1 MNSNTINMVVSYNM
15 FLETWFKMDEDI
27 AIINQNTRVS
37 LIKNFFKKNVKKILV
52 LLITI
57 LVILVTFFTIEELKK
72 RKKNKFAEVFNNI
85 IFDTNKYSE
94 IEIQDK
100 MIEIINSKIETYSN
114 LALYYLIDKKLIKN
128 QNEIEN
134 LFDKV
139 ISNTK
144 DFEHKNLVIFKKAL
158 YFSDKFNEI
167 ELLEILNPLINSE
180 SVWKQH
186 GLLLMGDYYF
196 HNKQFNKSK
205 EFFQKIIELKNVNP
219 KIKIDVE
226 RRLNRDFS
234 E

>member
-1 MNSNTINMVVSYNM
+1 
-15 FLETWFKMDEDI
+15 MDEDI
-27 AIINQNTRVS
+27 AIINQNTRIA
-37 LIKNFFKKNVKKILV
+37 LIKNFFKKNAKRFLI
-52 LLITI
+52 LLITSLII
-57 LVILVTFFTIEELKK
+57 LVALFTFDEFKE
-72 RKKNKFAEVFNNI
+72 RKKKKFAEIYNSI

-94 IEIQDK
+94 IEIKDK

-128 QNEIEN
+128 QNEIKN

-139 ISNTK
+139 ISSTK
-144 DFEHKNLVIFKKAL
+144 DFEHKNLTIFKKAL
-158 YFSDKFNEI
+158 YFSDKFNEVEI
-167 ELLEILNPLINSE
+167 LEILNPLINSD
-180 SVWKQH
+180 SIWKQH

-205 EFFQKIIELKNVNP
+205 EFFLKIIELENINP

>member
-1 MNSNTINMVVSYNM
+1 
-15 FLETWFKMDEDI
+15 MDEDI
-27 AIINQNTRVS
+27 AIINQNTRIA
-37 LIKNFFKKNVKKILV
+37 LIKNFFKKNAKRFLI
-52 LLITI
+52 LLITSLII
-57 LVILVTFFTIEELKK
+57 LVALFTFDEFKE
-72 RKKNKFAEVFNNI
+72 RKKKKFAEIYNSI

-94 IEIQDK
+94 IEIKDK

-144 DFEHKNLVIFKKAL
+144 DFEHKNLAIFKKAL

-167 ELLEILNPLINSE
+167 ELLKILNPLLNSG

-196 HNKQFNKSK
+196 HNKQFNKAK
-205 EFFQKIIELKNVNP
+205 EFFQKITDLKNVNP

>member
-1 MNSNTINMVVSYNM
+1 
-15 FLETWFKMDEDI
+15 MDEDI
-27 AIINQNTRVS
+27 AIINQNTRIA
-37 LIKNFFKKNVKKILV
+37 LIKNFFKKNVKRFLI
-52 LLITI
+52 LLITSLII
-57 LVILVTFFTIEELKK
+57 LIALFTFDELKE
-72 RKKNKFAEVFNNI
+72 KKKKKFAGIYNSI
-85 IFDTNKYSE
+85 IFDSNKYSE
-94 IEIQDK
+94 IEIKDK

-128 QNEIEN
+128 QNEIKN

-139 ISNTK
+139 ISNTE
-144 DFEHKNLVIFKKAL
+144 DFEHKNLAIFKKAL
-158 YFSDKFNEI
+158 YFSDKFNETEI
-167 ELLEILNPLINSE
+167 LEILNPLINSD

-219 KIKIDVE
+219 KIKIEVE
-226 RRLNRDFS
+226 KRLNRDFS

>member
-100 MIEIINSKIETYSN
+100 MIEIINSKIET
-114 LALYYLIDKKLIKN
+114 
-128 QNEIEN
+128 
-134 LFDKV
+134 
-139 ISNTK
+139 
-144 DFEHKNLVIFKKAL
+144 
-158 YFSDKFNEI
+158 
-167 ELLEILNPLINSE
+167 
-180 SVWKQH
+180 
-186 GLLLMGDYYF
+186 
-196 HNKQFNKSK
+196 
-205 EFFQKIIELKNVNP
+205 
-219 KIKIDVE
+219 
-226 RRLNRDFS
+226 
-234 E
+234 

>member
-1 MNSNTINMVVSYNM
+1 
-15 FLETWFKMDEDI
+15 MDEDI
-27 AIINQNTRVS
+27 AIINQNTRNA
-37 LIKNFFKKNVKKILV
+37 LIKNFFKKNVKKVLI
-52 LLITI
+52 LLIASLI
-57 LVILVTFFTIEELKK
+57 ILVTFFTFDELKE
-72 RKKNKFAEVFNNI
+72 RKKNKFAEVFNSI

-94 IEIQDK
+94 IEIKDK

-128 QNEIEN
+128 QNEIKN

-144 DFEHKNLVIFKKAL
+144 DFEHKNLAIFKKAL

-219 KIKIDVE
+219 TIKIDVE
-226 RRLNRDFS
+226 KRLNRDFS